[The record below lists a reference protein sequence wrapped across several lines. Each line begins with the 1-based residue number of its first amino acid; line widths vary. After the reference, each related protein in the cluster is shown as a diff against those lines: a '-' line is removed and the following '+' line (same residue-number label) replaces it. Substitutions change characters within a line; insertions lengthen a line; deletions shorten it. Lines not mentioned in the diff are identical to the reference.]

1 MILIV
6 TPDVYQE
13 YSWELSEMFRLRHR
27 VFKERMGWVVSS
39 ENGEERDQF
48 DDCKPTYVLAFGKSS
63 KLVGCMRLLP
73 TTGPYML
80 KDVFPKL
87 LNDRTPP
94 SDPNIWECSRLG
106 VEGEDSHRT
115 GLAAKAMTSAELFCG
130 AAEFFL
136 SRGIHS
142 ALGVFDASAGRV
154 FARFEIR
161 PEWKAGPY
169 QINDS
174 SAMAGMFKINQQG
187 LKRTRA
193 IAGISSSVLSQ
204 PPFPAASALPN
215 STAYLT
221 ANPQ

>member
-6 TPDVYQE
+6 TPDMYQE

-27 VFKERMGWVVSS
+27 VFKERMGWLVYS

-48 DDCKPTYVLAFGKSS
+48 DDYKPTYVLAFNESS

-73 TTGPYML
+73 TTGSYML

-94 SDPNIWECSRLG
+94 SDPNIWECSRLA
-106 VEGEDSHRT
+106 VEGEDGHRT

-136 SRGIHS
+136 SHGIHS

-174 SAMAGMFKINQQG
+174 SAMAGLFKINQQD
-187 LKRTRA
+187 LKKTQA
-193 IAGISSSVLSQ
+193 IAGITTSVLSHSHYRS
-204 PPFPAASALPN
+204 PPVFQNGVS
-215 STAYLT
+215 
-221 ANPQ
+221 